1 MSDAGERN
9 VVANVEPKGRMEIV
23 DPRGQVRE
31 QSSIGLAPRMPAMDG
46 LIGFMVNEQS
56 RQQGP
61 DFYGYTIEIEAGL
74 RRRYGTAVLADSPRI
89 CKPVLS
95 RPAGDELLAH
105 LRSCSGVVNGL
116 AK

>member
-1 MSDAGERN
+1 MIDAEARN
-9 VVANVEPKGRMEIV
+9 VEVNTDPKGRMEIV
-23 DPRGQVRE
+23 DPRGQVRATTILE
-31 QSSIGLAPRMPAMDG
+31 LAPRMKAIAG
-46 LIGFMVNEQS
+46 RIGFMVNEQS

-74 RRRYGTAVLADSPRI
+74 RRRYGTAVLPDSPRI

>member
-1 MSDAGERN
+1 MNDTGVHGGATN
-9 VVANVEPKGRMEIV
+9 TEPKGRMEIV
-23 DPRGQVRE
+23 DPRGRVRE
-31 QSSIGLAPRMPAMDG
+31 SPLLKLAPRMPVIAG

-74 RRRYGTAVLADSPRI
+74 RRRYGTAVAADSPRI

-95 RPAGDELLAH
+95 RPAGDDLLAH
-105 LRSCSGVVNGL
+105 LRTCSGVVNGL